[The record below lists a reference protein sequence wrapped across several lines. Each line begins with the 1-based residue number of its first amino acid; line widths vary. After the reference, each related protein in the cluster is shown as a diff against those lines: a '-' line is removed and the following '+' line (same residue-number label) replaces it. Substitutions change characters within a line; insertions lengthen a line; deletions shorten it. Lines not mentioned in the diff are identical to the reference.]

1 MAINK
6 QHNQNSNVMNSNISM
21 VAATNRQLNNF
32 FQTLPQW
39 NIEAMTGYTPQTTF
53 WMDFSIAD
61 RFGASAIKDTF
72 ERAFNEWKN
81 NHIYLT
87 ELVMVLNHKI
97 WQHNENNAVL
107 AELYNSLWEQADG
120 YATTYLEGEEL
131 SYFYRITD

>member
-1 MAINK
+1 MAINQ

-61 RFGASAIKDTF
+61 RFGVSAIKDTF

>member
-1 MAINK
+1 
-6 QHNQNSNVMNSNISM
+6 MNSNISM

-61 RFGASAIKDTF
+61 RFGISAIKDTF

>member
-1 MAINK
+1 
-6 QHNQNSNVMNSNISM
+6 MNSNISM

-61 RFGASAIKDTF
+61 RFGVSAIKDTF

>member
-1 MAINK
+1 
-6 QHNQNSNVMNSNISM
+6 MNSNISM

-107 AELYNSLWEQADG
+107 AELYNSLWEQTDG

>member
-61 RFGASAIKDTF
+61 RFGVSAIKDTF

>member
-1 MAINK
+1 
-6 QHNQNSNVMNSNISM
+6 MNSNISM

-61 RFGASAIKDTF
+61 RFGVSAIKDTF

-107 AELYNSLWEQADG
+107 AELYNNLWEQADG

>member
-1 MAINK
+1 
-6 QHNQNSNVMNSNISM
+6 MNSNISM

>member
-1 MAINK
+1 
-6 QHNQNSNVMNSNISM
+6 MNSNISM

-61 RFGASAIKDTF
+61 RFGANSVKDTF